1 VWLILR
7 DSSAVT
13 RMATSRNDISGTDV
27 DVALDTR
34 PGIANGETGQNI
46 TTMDIADSDVIAEE
60 IERKKR
66 ELTPL
71 RYCRFIA
78 ENPKMAFGKTL
89 Y

>member
-1 VWLILR
+1 
-7 DSSAVT
+7 
-13 RMATSRNDISGTDV
+13 MATSRNDISGTDV

-60 IERKKR
+60 VERKKR

-78 ENPKMAFGKTL
+78 ENPKMAFGRCPYLVSFASKSL
-89 Y
+89 A